1 MVKFMLDPGHDL
13 NTLGKGVAGM
23 KEFEFNRAVVEKMII
38 LLNQYEGTEVFIS
51 HDMYDGI
58 DQSLSQR
65 VNLANS
71 LNVNCFC
78 SVHANAASSPAAS
91 GIETFADPQAPADTV
106 NLGAV
111 VHGELIRAT
120 GMNNRG
126 LKRADFYVLDKT
138 NMNAFLVECGFMTN
152 PGDLAKLKDDGYR
165 QTCAQ
170 AIVNG
175 LVQHYGLKKKQ
186 IQKKVEVMTKFT
198 KKVVIP
204 NTAFWQTKNLIDSYM
219 DRGYKCYGEPQSG
232 YEASY
237 PKETDP
243 WPFIIETTPGYANQ
257 LINEFKKLGYDLVC
271 IQEM

>member
-1 MVKFMLDPGHDL
+1 MVKFMLDPGHDM

-23 KEFEFNRAVVEKMII
+23 KEFEFNRAVVEKMIV
-38 LLNQYEGTEVFIS
+38 LLKGYEGVEVLVS

-58 DQSLSQR
+58 DQSLSYR

-71 LNVNCFC
+71 LKVDCFC
-78 SVHANAASSPAAS
+78 SVHANAASNPEAR
-91 GIETFADPQAPADTV
+91 GIETFVDPQAPADTV

-138 NMNAFLVECGFMTN
+138 NMNAFLAECGFMTN
-152 PGDLAKLKDDGYR
+152 AGDLAKLKDDGYR

-175 LVQHYGLKKKQ
+175 LVQHYKLKKKAVAAKHFFF
-186 IQKKVEVMTKFT
+186 ITGAYTGESLLKIHEFLKTNRYWFEVSTNANMNFMFNIGAFTEGSTDEAKMESFLKTNNFAYEKKAV
-198 KKVVIP
+198 
-204 NTAFWQTKNLIDSYM
+204 
-219 DRGYKCYGEPQSG
+219 
-232 YEASY
+232 
-237 PKETDP
+237 
-243 WPFIIETTPGYANQ
+243 
-257 LINEFKKLGYDLVC
+257 
-271 IQEM
+271 